1 MANEGQ
7 GVPTPPATEK
17 SKARA
22 RGVEHLQQLYTV
34 ATGLS
39 LAVSIKNL
47 IDTENINAAIP
58 IEFSVI
64 PYFAAYIVTL
74 LPIAHGAL
82 WHLDT
87 AYRDADSS
95 GPRRGSLF
103 VDWLLLFIESCA
115 LLGLAMLIK
124 NVKSFSLGLLAL
136 LVFDSLLARI
146 LHFQRKS

>member
-64 PYFAAYIVTL
+64 PYFASYIFSEKAEPHNRGPVGDHQWNCERTSYWSACVSG
-74 LPIAHGAL
+74 LP
-82 WHLDT
+82 
-87 AYRDADSS
+87 
-95 GPRRGSLF
+95 
-103 VDWLLLFIESCA
+103 
-115 LLGLAMLIK
+115 
-124 NVKSFSLGLLAL
+124 
-136 LVFDSLLARI
+136 RI
-146 LHFQRKS
+146 PSTT